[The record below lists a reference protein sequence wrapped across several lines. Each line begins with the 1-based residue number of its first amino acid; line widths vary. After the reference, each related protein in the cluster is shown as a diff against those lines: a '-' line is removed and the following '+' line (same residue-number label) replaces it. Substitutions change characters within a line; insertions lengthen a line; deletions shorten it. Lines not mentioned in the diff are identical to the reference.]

1 MFFDKILTKIFGTA
15 NERLL
20 KRLRPIVIEISAMEP
35 DVKKLSDEELKAK
48 TVEFRARIAARL
60 DGITDADEKKAA
72 EKQVLDEILPEAF
85 AVVRE
90 AGWRAVQMRHF
101 DMQLIGGMVLHQGK
115 ISEMKTGEGKTLV
128 ATLACYLNA
137 LAGHGVHVVTVNDYL
152 AKRDAEWM
160 GKIYEFLGLTVGV
173 IVHDLDDNQR
183 RAA

>member
-72 EKQVLDEILPEAF
+72 EKQILDEILPGRLSLWCA
-85 AVVRE
+85 
-90 AGWRAVQMRHF
+90 
-101 DMQLIGGMVLHQGK
+101 
-115 ISEMKTGEGKTLV
+115 
-128 ATLACYLNA
+128 
-137 LAGHGVHVVTVNDYL
+137 
-152 AKRDAEWM
+152 
-160 GKIYEFLGLTVGV
+160 
-173 IVHDLDDNQR
+173 R
-183 RAA
+183 RAGARCRCGTSTCS